1 MPVPPDAEDGSDDPC
16 GHSVAWEQTSTG
28 RTIRRTWVPWATLL
42 MRVFAIDV
50 MECPKCSSRMQR
62 IAVIMRPDVIQA
74 ILACVRGKAPPE
86 GEAG

>member
-1 MPVPPDAEDGSDDPC
+1 
-16 GHSVAWEQTSTG
+16 
-28 RTIRRTWVPWATLL
+28 
-42 MRVFAIDV
+42 VFAIDV
-50 MECPKCSSRMQR
+50 LECPKCASRMQR